1 MRRLSLLVIVL
12 SLACALTVAVGAQQ
26 DSTGLSGEL
35 GSEAT
40 VYPYFADTSWF
51 SLSFNFA
58 SFTVSST
65 TSLSLVQTGPETYA
79 SPISIVQAFGLAY
92 AWNWFTL
99 GSNLYMGIY
108 PFPPAFSSANIYSKA
123 TLFDIP
129 LGNPSS
135 FSGGIGVSAT
145 VYPSVAADDVWFDL
159 SLVLDAFSVTSETT
173 FSLMPFGFS
182 EQRIDLGFAFDG
194 FSIYVWGALSGA
206 ALDPSGGIGFWY
218 GFP

>member
-26 DSTGLSGEL
+26 DSTSWSGEL

-40 VYPYFADTSWF
+40 VYPYFADYSWF

-58 SFTVSST
+58 AFTISST
-65 TSLSLVQTGPETYA
+65 TSLSYA
-79 SPISIVQAFGLAY
+79 SPISISQAFGLAY

-99 GSNLYMGIY
+99 GSRLSMGIY
-108 PFPPAFSSANIYSKA
+108 PSVFSSLVATIYSKA
-123 TLFDIP
+123 TLFDVP

-145 VYPSVAADDVWFDL
+145 VYPAVTDDVWFDL
-159 SLVLDAFSVTSETT
+159 SLVLDAFSVASKTT
-173 FSLMPFGFS
+173 LTLMPFGFS
-182 EQRIDLGFAFDG
+182 EQRIDLGLAFDG
-194 FSIYVWGALSGA
+194 FSIYVWGALSSA
-206 ALDPSGGIGFWY
+206 ALDPSGGIGFSY

>member
-26 DSTGLSGEL
+26 DSTSWSGEL

-58 SFTVSST
+58 GFTVSST
-65 TSLSLVQTGPETYA
+65 TSLSWVQTGPETYA
-79 SPISIVQAFGLAY
+79 SPISISQAFGLAF

-108 PFPPAFSSANIYSKA
+108 PFPPAFSSATIYSKA

-145 VYPSVAADDVWFDL
+145 VYPAVTDDVWFDL
-159 SLVLDAFSVTSETT
+159 SLVLDAFSVTSKTT
-173 FSLMPFGFS
+173 LALMPFGFS

-194 FSIYVWGALSGA
+194 FSIYAWGALSGA
-206 ALDPSGGIGFWY
+206 ALDPSGGIGLLY
-218 GFP
+218 SFP

>member
-1 MRRLSLLVIVL
+1 MRRLSFLVIVL

-26 DSTGLSGEL
+26 DSTSWSGEL

-40 VYPYFADTSWF
+40 VYPYFADYSWF

-58 SFTVSST
+58 AFTISST
-65 TSLSLVQTGPETYA
+65 TSLSYA
-79 SPISIVQAFGLAY
+79 SPISVSQAFGLAY
-92 AWNWFTL
+92 ALNWFTL
-99 GSNLYMGIY
+99 GSKLSTGIY
-108 PFPPAFSSANIYSKA
+108 PSAFSSFVATIYSKL
-123 TLFDIP
+123 TLFDVP

-145 VYPSVAADDVWFDL
+145 VYPTVTDDVWFDL
-159 SLVLDAFSVTSETT
+159 SLVLDAFSVASKTT
-173 FSLMPFGFS
+173 FTLMPFGFS
-182 EQRIDLGFAFDG
+182 EQRIDLGVAFDG

-206 ALDPSGGIGFWY
+206 TFDPSAGIGFSY

>member
-12 SLACALTVAVGAQQ
+12 SLVCALTAAVGAQQ
-26 DSTGLSGEL
+26 DSTSWSGEL

-40 VYPYFADTSWF
+40 VYPYFADYSWF

-58 SFTVSST
+58 AFTISST
-65 TSLSLVQTGPETYA
+65 TSLSYA
-79 SPISIVQAFGLAY
+79 SPISISQMLGLAY

-99 GSNLYMGIY
+99 GSKLSMGIY
-108 PFPPAFSSANIYSKA
+108 PSAFSSFLATIYSKA
-123 TLFDIP
+123 TLFDVP

-145 VYPSVAADDVWFDL
+145 VYPAVTDDVWFDL
-159 SLVLDAFSVTSETT
+159 SLVLDVFSVTSKTT
-173 FSLMPFGFS
+173 LALMPFGFT
-182 EQRIDLGFAFDG
+182 EQRIDLGLAFDG
-194 FSIYVWGALSGA
+194 FSIYVWGALSSA
-206 ALDPSGGIGFWY
+206 ALDPSGGIGFSY